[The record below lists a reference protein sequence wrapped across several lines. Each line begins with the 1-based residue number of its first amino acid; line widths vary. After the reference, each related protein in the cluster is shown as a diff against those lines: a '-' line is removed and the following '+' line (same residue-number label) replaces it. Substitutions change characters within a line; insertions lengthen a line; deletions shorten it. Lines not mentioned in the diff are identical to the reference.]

1 MKATIM
7 KKRINSIL
15 NVTGGFFAVAQQ
27 RDWFLASAKWRQAEY
42 SQDIFVRSAL

>member
-15 NVTGGFFAVAQQ
+15 NLTGGFLQWKSKQ
-27 RDWFLASAKWRQAEY
+27 KWFSASAKWRQAEY